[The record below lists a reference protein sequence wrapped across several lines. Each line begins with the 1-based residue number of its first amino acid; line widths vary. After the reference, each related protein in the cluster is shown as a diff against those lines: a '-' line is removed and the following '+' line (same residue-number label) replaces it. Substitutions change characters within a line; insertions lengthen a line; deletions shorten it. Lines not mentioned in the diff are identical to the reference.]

1 MNNSSILQ
9 YIETNKSALTKMMDV
24 SVTPE
29 EGIITIRKRSG
40 YRTILIILA
49 YTLIFISLVFLWV
62 GSSLGY
68 WGVVAVC
75 PFVVLYCIWGIRE
88 QARTIIVD
96 MSHRIISVKGRFQKE
111 RSFSWNDYQGHE
123 IYCSVKDFPEEFF
136 IKFMDGGKVKKIKL
150 ADINPVFHKSTETN
164 YTILL
169 GLWECI
175 KANM

>member
-9 YIETNKSALTKMMDV
+9 YVETNKSALTKTMDV
-24 SVTPE
+24 SVTTDG
-29 EGIITIRKRSG
+29 GIITIRKRKG
-40 YRTILIILA
+40 YRTILTILA
-49 YTLIFISLVFLWV
+49 YTLIFISLVFMWV
-62 GSSLGY
+62 GYSLGY

-96 MSHRIISVKGRFQKE
+96 MSHRIISVKGCFQKE
-111 RSFSWNDYQGHE
+111 RSFSWDDYQGHE
-123 IYCSVKDFPEEFF
+123 IYRSVKDFPEEFY
-136 IKFMDGGKVKKIKL
+136 IKYMDGGKVRKIKL

>member
-24 SVTPE
+24 SATPE

-49 YTLIFISLVFLWV
+49 YTLIFISLVFMWV
-62 GSSLGY
+62 GYSLGY

-75 PFVVLYCIWGIRE
+75 PSVVLYCIWGIRE

-96 MSHRIISVKGRFQKE
+96 MSHRIISVKV
-111 RSFSWNDYQGHE
+111 
-123 IYCSVKDFPEEFF
+123 I
-136 IKFMDGGKVKKIKL
+136 
-150 ADINPVFHKSTETN
+150 
-164 YTILL
+164 
-169 GLWECI
+169 
-175 KANM
+175 

>member
-1 MNNSSILQ
+1 MDSILQ
-9 YIETNKSALTKMMDV
+9 YIETNKSPLTKMMDV
-24 SVTPE
+24 SVTPDE
-29 EGIITIRKRSG
+29 SVITIRGGKS
-40 YRTILIILA
+40 YRIVLMTLA
-49 YTLIFISLVFLWV
+49 YIMILFSLFLVWI

-75 PFVVLYCIWGIRE
+75 PFVMLYCIWEIRE
-88 QARTIIVD
+88 QARIIIVD
-96 MSHRIISVKGRFQKE
+96 MSHKIVSIKE
-111 RSFSWNDYQGHE
+111 RWQRERTFSWDDYQGHE

-175 KANM
+175 KVNM